1 MAIKLFG
8 SNSSRS
14 STSQVIKPKS
24 NFLSHIYASGRPRL
38 HTGISTFRLHAA
50 PPFALER
57 YKSIW
62 LHQILLIAKR
72 LFLKLSYGENRWLL
86 RSGGFRSLC
95 RATAAGQFKT
105 VYRLWRFFFYCAPPL
120 TVLSCQ
126 NPPDCFHSL
135 ADVNNLAS
143 MGQLAR
149 FCSSNADEPK
159 KNNSYRG
166 RHFQIPHLKLI
177 M

>member
-1 MAIKLFG
+1 MEKTDDCYGAA
-8 SNSSRS
+8 
-14 STSQVIKPKS
+14 
-24 NFLSHIYASGRPRL
+24 ASEVYVAQPQPV
-38 HTGISTFRLHAA
+38 S
-50 PPFALER
+50 
-57 YKSIW
+57 
-62 LHQILLIAKR
+62 
-72 LFLKLSYGENRWLL
+72 LKQY
-86 RSGGFRSLC
+86 
-95 RATAAGQFKT
+95 TACEG
-105 VYRLWRFFFYCAPPL
+105 FFFYCAPPL

-135 ADVNNLAS
+135 ADANNLAS